1 MIRIDLHENPHPE
14 GLDEKFF
21 FRMVKAGFSQ
31 RRKTLANSL
40 ASLLGIPKQA
50 VYAAL
55 EQAGLAPAA
64 RIEQLT
70 MEQLFA
76 LAWILQSA

>member
-1 MIRIDLHENPHPE
+1 
-14 GLDEKFF
+14 
-21 FRMVKAGFSQ
+21 MVKGGFSQ

-50 VYAAL
+50 VYDAL

-76 LAWILQSA
+76 LARILQSA